1 MDAHHLLDGTS
12 RRTRASSIVRAL
24 RDEAHLNAEAL
35 TSLHCSS
42 IKSGAVLDP
51 PVRTS
56 LLTAYARSRLGAAA
70 DVRAA
75 LALFHEAA
83 DPDMILW
90 NAAVSTLALSCRVS
104 PTPWLFS
111 GRLRPCLSR
120 STRPP

>member
-1 MDAHHLLDGTS
+1 
-12 RRTRASSIVRAL
+12 VRAL
-24 RDEAHLNAEAL
+24 RDEAHLDAESVAA
-35 TSLHCSS
+35 LHCSS

-56 LLTAYARSRLGAAA
+56 LLTAYARGAGAA

-111 GRLRPCLSR
+111 GR
-120 STRPP
+120 